1 MKTCDVWVFHVGRGV
16 AGAIRTPVGKWIMI
30 DLGVSSD
37 FCPVDDFLLNY
48 LPREKEDDRR
58 NLEQLIIS
66 HPHNDHMTAL
76 KRFDENY
83 YPGLLT
89 VPNDND
95 GQNEE
100 KKVNWERIQNPND
113 ELTNYLREEMLP
125 GRKPPLVATKDSNEG
140 FNFEIFYLDP
150 HVCENDEVLSTTN
163 YANNISIVARV
174 YYKGSVV
181 LFAGDMMK
189 DGMKKIIDTTGL
201 GKRLENSGV
210 HFLVAPHHG
219 LRSSFSV
226 DLFTKMKGG
235 KPALNI
241 ISEKE
246 TISDSNEI
254 VDERYG
260 KEAYASGHKVQINGE
275 SKFKRKIRT
284 SVVGHIHMRLFENG
298 NRLVTTGDGVL

>member
-16 AGAIRTPVGKWIMI
+16 AGAIRTPAGKWIVV
-30 DLGVSSD
+30 DLGASGD
-37 FCPVDDFLLNY
+37 FCPVEDFLLNH
-48 LPREKEDDRR
+48 LPIEKEGERR

-76 KRFDENY
+76 KRFNENY
-83 YPGLLT
+83 YPGFLT

-95 GQNEE
+95 GQDDK

-113 ELTNYLREEMLP
+113 ELTNYLREKVLP
-125 GRKPPLVATKDSNEG
+125 GRQPPLVAVKDNTDG

-150 HVCENDEVLSTTN
+150 HLCENDEELSTSN
-163 YANNISIVARV
+163 YANNTSIVARV

-189 DGMKKIIDTTGL
+189 DGMKKLINTTGL
-201 GKRLENSGV
+201 GKRLEDSGV

-226 DLFTKMKGG
+226 DLFDKMKGG
-235 KPALNI
+235 KSALNI

-246 TISDSNEI
+246 TIADSNEI

-260 KEAYASGHKVQINGE
+260 KEDYASGHKVQISGE
-275 SKFKRKIRT
+275 SVSKRKIRT
-284 SVVGHIHMRLFENG
+284 SVVGHIRMRLFENG
-298 NRLVTTGDGVL
+298 NKLVTTGDGVL

>member
-1 MKTCDVWVFHVGRGV
+1 
-16 AGAIRTPVGKWIMI
+16 
-30 DLGVSSD
+30 
-37 FCPVDDFLLNY
+37 
-48 LPREKEDDRR
+48 
-58 NLEQLIIS
+58 
-66 HPHNDHMTAL
+66 MTSL
-76 KRFDENY
+76 KRFDEKY
-83 YPGLLT
+83 YPGFLT

-95 GQNEE
+95 GQNDM
-100 KKVNWERIQNPND
+100 KKVNWERIQNPDD
-113 ELTNYLREEMLP
+113 ELTNYLRENVLP
-125 GRKPPLVATKDSNEG
+125 GRKPPLVATKDNTEG

-150 HVCENDEVLSTTN
+150 HVCENDDVLSTTN
-163 YANNISIVARV
+163 YTNNISIVARV